1 MKIYLKGHVSF
12 LQEKAEKQIFNFK
25 SFIFRFLKEV
35 EVTSANL
42 TLPLQ
47 FDSFRKVYW
56 LEQDLDITGS
66 ISFEL

>member
-1 MKIYLKGHVSF
+1 MYLF

-47 FDSFRKVYW
+47 FDSSRKVYW